1 MHRARIAALL
11 FLIVLPVA
19 ASAQRGAPLLKTDLI
34 DLLSSPVIPHQEIAD
49 LVRRNCLAFRPTDR
63 DWTDFRS
70 LGAAPDVVAS
80 ITGCASG
87 RFPVAGGGATAAA
100 PLGAAPVTA
109 TSLQVMLR
117 QPRIQAAAGSQARIV
132 VLAAR
137 GGLPQPGA
145 QLMLRGSA
153 AIDGGSGGS
162 GASGRDMVVATDD
175 SGFAV
180 FAVRVGRRLASY
192 RLEIAPAAGGT
203 FPGRPVVE
211 VIVRSGPPAT
221 AIAEPREILFDTGLD
236 SLVPV
241 AVTVRDSIGHPVRGE
256 PVVFR
261 GTTAEMGFVP
271 DTAVTDSLGRVRM
284 VVARSAIRRK
294 GTIQVQVRD
303 KPMAAFDIVIGMPL
317 GDGETDF
324 LPIKIASGSAGN
336 GLGEPVVFQART
348 RLGRPAV
355 GRTVMFRAV
364 NATLMPST
372 VVTDSLGRARVEVT
386 LGERVGPA
394 TLWATVDSVEKHVN
408 LQVDP
413 GPAVEL
419 VLEHNGFRVNGRW
432 VGVGLDT
439 VFVVRFRMLDA
450 FGNSTDVAGLARMLR
465 ATPINKQ
472 IPIVRVVSVEEEPT
486 AVALT
491 LKAIQTGRASVK
503 LRTADISAAFL
514 VEVVDVRR

>member
-1 MHRARIAALL
+1 MTRARNAVLL
-11 FLIVLPVA
+11 FLIVLPGV

-34 DLLSSPVIPHQEIAD
+34 ELLSSPVIPHQEIAD

-80 ITGCASG
+80 ITGCGAGRAAPSG
-87 RFPVAGGGATAAA
+87 GSTAAA
-100 PLGAAPVTA
+100 TTSAPIAPAVTA
-109 TSLQVMLR
+109 TTLQVMLR
-117 QPRIQAAAGSQARIV
+117 APRIQAAAGSQARIV

-137 GGLPQPGA
+137 AGLPQPGA
-145 QLMLRGSA
+145 QLLLRGSA
-153 AIDGGSGGS
+153 GIDGS
-162 GASGRDMVVATDD
+162 SGRDMVVATDD

-180 FAVRVGRRLASY
+180 FPVRVGRRLASY

-211 VIVRSGPPAT
+211 LIVRSGPPAT
-221 AIAEPREILFDTGLD
+221 ATADPREILFDSGLD

-271 DTAVTDSLGRVRM
+271 DTAVTDSLGRARM
-284 VVARSAIRRK
+284 VVARGAIRRK
-294 GTIQVQVRD
+294 GTIQVQVRE
-303 KPMAAFDIVIGMPL
+303 KPMAAVDIVIGMPL
-317 GDGETDF
+317 AEGETDF
-324 LPIKIASGSAGN
+324 LPIRVASGSAGN

-355 GRTVMFRAV
+355 GRMVMFRAV
-364 NATLMPST
+364 NATLTPST
-372 VVTDSLGRARVEVT
+372 VFTDSLGRARVEVT

-394 TLWATVDSVEKHVN
+394 TLWATVDSIEKRVS

-439 VFVVRFRMLDA
+439 TFVVRLRMLDA
-450 FGNSTDVAGLARMLR
+450 FGNSTDVQGLARMLR
-465 ATPINKQ
+465 ATPIDKQ
-472 IPIVRVVSVEEEPT
+472 ISIVRVVSIEEEPT

-503 LRTADISAAFL
+503 LRTADIFAAFL

>member
-1 MHRARIAALL
+1 MNRARIAALL
-11 FLIVLPVA
+11 FLVALPGAV
-19 ASAQRGAPLLKTDLI
+19 SAQRGAPLLKTDLI
-34 DLLSSPVIPHQEIAD
+34 ELLSSPVIPHQEVAD

-63 DWTDFRS
+63 DWTDFRT

-87 RFPVAGGGATAAA
+87 RAPAGGAPTPAAA
-100 PLGAAPVTA
+100 AATPVTA
-109 TSLQVMLR
+109 TTLQVMLR

-132 VLAAR
+132 VMAAR
-137 GGLPQPGA
+137 AGLPQAGA

-153 AIDGGSGGS
+153 AVD
-162 GASGRDMVVATDD
+162 GASGGRDMVVATDD

-180 FAVRVGRRLASY
+180 FPLRVGRRLGSY
-192 RLEIAPAAGGT
+192 HLEIAPAGGGT
-203 FPGRPVVE
+203 FPGRPAVE
-211 VIVRSGPPAT
+211 VIVRAGAPAT
-221 AIAEPREILFDTGLD
+221 ASVEPREILFDSGLD

-261 GTTAEMGFVP
+261 GTTAEMGFIP
-271 DTAVTDSLGRVRM
+271 DTVVTDSLGRVRM
-284 VVARSAIRRK
+284 VVARGAIRRK
-294 GTIQVQVRD
+294 GTIQVQVRE
-303 KPMAAFDIVIGMPL
+303 KPMAAVDVIIGMPL
-317 GDGETDF
+317 ADGETDF
-324 LPIKIASGSAGN
+324 LPIRIASGSAGN

-355 GRTVMFRAV
+355 GRMVMFRAV
-364 NATLMPST
+364 NAMLMPST
-372 VVTDSLGRARVEVT
+372 VFTDSLGRARVEVT

-394 TLWATVDSVEKHVN
+394 TIWATVDSVEKRVS

-413 GPAVEL
+413 GPAIEL

-439 VFVVRFRMLDA
+439 TFVVRLRLLDA

-465 ATPINKQ
+465 ATPIDKQ
-472 IPIVRVVSVEEEPT
+472 IPIVRVVSIEEEPSG
-486 AVALT
+486 VALT

>member
-1 MHRARIAALL
+1 MTRARIAALL
-11 FLIVLPVA
+11 FVIGLPGA
-19 ASAQRGAPLLKTDLI
+19 LSAQRGAPLLKTDLI
-34 DLLSSPVIPHQEIAD
+34 ELLSSPVIPHQEIAD

-80 ITGCASG
+80 ITGCGAGRAAPSG
-87 RFPVAGGGATAAA
+87 GSTAAA
-100 PLGAAPVTA
+100 TTSAAPAVTA
-109 TSLQVMLR
+109 TTLQVMLR
-117 QPRIQAAAGSQARIV
+117 APRMLAAAGSQARIV

-137 GGLPQPGA
+137 AGLPQPGA

-153 AIDGGSGGS
+153 GIDGS
-162 GASGRDMVVATDD
+162 SGRDMVVATDD

-180 FAVRVGRRLASY
+180 FPVRVGRRLASY

-211 VIVRSGPPAT
+211 LIVRPGPPAT
-221 AIAEPREILFDTGLD
+221 ATADPREILFDSGLD

-271 DTAVTDSLGRVRM
+271 DTAVTDSLGRARM
-284 VVARSAIRRK
+284 VVARGAIARK
-294 GTIQVQVRD
+294 GTIQVQVRE
-303 KPMAAFDIVIGMPL
+303 KPMAAVDIVIGMPL
-317 GDGETDF
+317 ADAETDF
-324 LPIKIASGSAGN
+324 LPIRVASGSAGN

-355 GRTVMFRAV
+355 GRMVTFRAV
-364 NATLMPST
+364 NATLTPST
-372 VVTDSLGRARVEVT
+372 VFTDSLGRARVEVT

-394 TLWATVDSVEKHVN
+394 TLWATVDSIEKRVS
-408 LQVDP
+408 LQVAP

-419 VLEHNGFRVNGRW
+419 VLEQNGFRVNGRW

-439 VFVVRFRMLDA
+439 TFVVRLRMLDA
-450 FGNSTDVAGLARMLR
+450 FGNSTDVQGLARMLR
-465 ATPINKQ
+465 ATPIDKQ
-472 IPIVRVVSVEEEPT
+472 IPIVRVVSIEEEPT

-503 LRTADISAAFL
+503 LRAADISAAFL

>member
-1 MHRARIAALL
+1 MNRAPIAALL
-11 FLIVLPVA
+11 FLIALPGA
-19 ASAQRGAPLLKTDLI
+19 ASAQRVAPLLKTDLI
-34 DLLSSPVIPHQEIAD
+34 ELLSSPVIPHQEVAD

-63 DWTDFRS
+63 DWTDIRS

-80 ITGCASG
+80 ITSCASG
-87 RFPVAGGGATAAA
+87 RAPTTGAVAVA
-100 PLGAAPVTA
+100 PAPTAPVTA
-109 TSLQVMLR
+109 TTLSVMLR
-117 QPRIQAAAGSQARIV
+117 QPRVQAAAGSQARIV

-137 GGLPQPGA
+137 AGLPQAGA
-145 QLMLRGSA
+145 QLMLRGSSGV
-153 AIDGGSGGS
+153 DGG
-162 GASGRDMVVATDD
+162 SGRDMVVATDD

-180 FAVRVGRRLASY
+180 FPLRVGRRLATY

-211 VIVRSGPPAT
+211 VIVRAGPPAT
-221 AIAEPREILFDTGLD
+221 ATAEPREILFDSGLD

-261 GTTAEMGFVP
+261 GAATEMGFVP

-284 VVARSAIRRK
+284 VLARGAIRGK
-294 GTIQVQVRD
+294 GTIQVQVRE
-303 KPMAAFDIVIGMPL
+303 KPMAAVDVVIGMPL
-317 GDGETDF
+317 ADRETDF
-324 LPIKIASGSAGN
+324 LPIRIASGSAGN

-355 GRTVMFRAV
+355 GRMVMFRAV
-364 NATLMPST
+364 NATLTPST
-372 VVTDSLGRARVEVT
+372 VLTDSLGHARVEVT

-394 TLWATVDSVEKHVN
+394 SIWATVDSIEKRVS

-439 VFVVRFRMLDA
+439 TFIVRLRLLDA

-465 ATPINKQ
+465 ATPIDKQ
-472 IPIVRVVSVEEEPT
+472 IPIVRVVSIQEEPT

-503 LRTADISAAFL
+503 LRAADIAAAFL